1 MEVFFTEKGSIS
13 VINPHF
19 FKCTLEVSEIF
30 FLIFFF
36 YSVLVSMDCQSSP
49 HIIQPI
55 SN

>member
-1 MEVFFTEKGSIS
+1 MEVFFTENGSIS

-19 FKCTLEVSEIF
+19 FKCTLRCQKF

-36 YSVLVSMDCQSSP
+36 YSVLVSMGCQSSP